1 MVTLLRNRDFRLLL
15 AGQTLSMFGDIA
27 LFIVLA
33 IWVKQLTGSNGEAGA
48 VFLAL
53 ALPSLASPL
62 GGLIVDRHPRRIVMI
77 ADDILTGLM
86 VLLLLLV
93 HGRSD
98 VWLIFVVAFLYG
110 TSMTVFFAARS
121 GLLFSMLDEDHL
133 GEANGVL
140 ESLRQGLRVGGPL
153 AGAAL
158 FALWGGGAVA
168 LIDSATFF
176 VSAGCLLALRV
187 TDLERTTEHPPLLE
201 EISAGARHLWR
212 IPELRRL
219 VIILAVALCTIGML
233 EAAFFAL
240 VDNGLH
246 RPPEFVGVIGAV
258 QGVGSILGG
267 ICAAGI
273 MRRIGESKLAG
284 LGLAVG
290 GGGLAVIV
298 AGTLIPALSGA
309 LLVGVG
315 LSWLLVGYVTLL
327 QRRTP
332 AQLQGRVFSAA
343 EALLAAPQTLSIG
356 LGAALVTFLGFRVIY
371 GVNGAVLLMCG
382 WLLFRSPVTAGDR
395 GEDSVA
401 DVPPS
406 PTAGVPPLPLEP
418 VGLDGGAYDRAT
430 SSSRSSPQ

>member
-1 MVTLLRNRDFRLLL
+1 MITLLRDRNFRLLL
-15 AGQTLSMFGDIA
+15 TGQSLSMFGDIA
-27 LFIVLA
+27 LFFVLA

-62 GGLIVDRHPRRIVMI
+62 GGLIVDRYPRRIVMI
-77 ADDILTGLM
+77 ADDMVTGLM
-86 VLLLLLV
+86 VLLLLMV
-93 HGRSD
+93 NGRED

-110 TSMTVFFAARS
+110 TAFTVFFAARF
-121 GLLFSMLDEDHL
+121 GLLVSMLDDDRL

-187 TDLERTTEHPPLLE
+187 NDLERTTERPPLLQ

-212 IPELRRL
+212 QPELRKL

-267 ICAAGI
+267 ILAAGI
-273 MRRIGESKLAG
+273 MRRLGESKVAG

-298 AGTLIPALSGA
+298 VGTLIPALTGA
-309 LLVGVG
+309 LFVGVG
-315 LSWLLVGYVTLL
+315 LSWLLVGYMTLL

-332 AQLQGRVFSAA
+332 AQLQGRVFAAA

-356 LGAALVTFLGFRVIY
+356 LGAALVTFLGFRIIY
-371 GVNGAVLLMCG
+371 GLNAIVLLLCG
-382 WLLFRSPVTAGDR
+382 WLLFRSTVAGGPGIEPSLD
-395 GEDSVA
+395 GL
-401 DVPPS
+401 PPS
-406 PTAGVPPLPLEP
+406 PLAVVPQVPPEP
-418 VGLDGGAYDRAT
+418 VASGREL
-430 SSSRSSPQ
+430 